1 MSYVRSYYPVAFVFS
16 HIINIT
22 GLNQPFPVVR
32 QRGPHIERKTPADT
46 RSERYC
52 TDCKPPQT
60 ALPDPFD
67 ADTRDTQSAPLR
79 NFHVLY
85 LYFMANHCRLDIRCR
100 TAATGRFPMRMYLGN
115 KHFRQGSRNTF
126 TRHKF

>member
-1 MSYVRSYYPVAFVFS
+1 MLDLTTPSLFVFS

-22 GLNQPFPVVR
+22 GLHQPFPVVR

-67 ADTRDTQSAPLR
+67 ADTRGILSLLLCVISMFFIYISWQ
-79 NFHVLY
+79 
-85 LYFMANHCRLDIRCR
+85 II
-100 TAATGRFPMRMYLGN
+100 AAWIFGVALLLLAASLCVCIWEINISVKALG
-115 KHFRQGSRNTF
+115 NTF

>member
-1 MSYVRSYYPVAFVFS
+1 MLDLTTPSLLFSAISLILLAYTNRFLSYASV
-16 HIINIT
+16 
-22 GLNQPFPVVR
+22 
-32 QRGPHIERKTPADT
+32 GPHIERKTPADT

>member
-1 MSYVRSYYPVAFVFS
+1 MLDLTTPSLLFSAISLILLAYTNRFLSYAS
-16 HIINIT
+16 
-22 GLNQPFPVVR
+22 VVR
-32 QRGPHIERKTPADT
+32 TLKEKHQQTH
-46 RSERYC
+46 ERYC